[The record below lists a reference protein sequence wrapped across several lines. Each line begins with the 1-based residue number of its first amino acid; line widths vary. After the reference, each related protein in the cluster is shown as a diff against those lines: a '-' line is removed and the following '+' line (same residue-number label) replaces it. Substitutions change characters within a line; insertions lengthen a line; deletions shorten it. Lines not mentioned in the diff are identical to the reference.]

1 MVEVGT
7 GFAGCY
13 RPQEHLEGLQVIFG
27 EYSDMVE
34 IDILTMQN

>member
-13 RPQEHLEGLQVIFG
+13 RPREHSEGLQVIFG